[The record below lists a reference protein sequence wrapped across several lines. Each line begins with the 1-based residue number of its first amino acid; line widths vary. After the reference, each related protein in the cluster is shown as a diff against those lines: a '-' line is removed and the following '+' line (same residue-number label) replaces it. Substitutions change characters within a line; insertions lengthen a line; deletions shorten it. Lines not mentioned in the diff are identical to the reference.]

1 MNETPS
7 DLKFLDSHEWVK
19 VDDNTV
25 IVGISDHAQNELG
38 EVVFVELPA
47 IGDEFVSGD
56 EAAVVESVKAAS
68 EVYTP
73 LSGEVI
79 EVNEALEENPELV
92 NTSPYEDGWFFKL
105 RVSDENLGSTD
116 MTIKNNPFES
126 NLGWV
131 VDFSDVERDFIAK
144 ENLIEIQKI
153 NKLKL
158 VGVLL
163 NEKGIL
169 RSGQKIIKDDFEGEV
184 TSGTFSPYIKKSIGL
199 ARVPMAINGDANV
212 QIRNKLLNVKLLS
225 LPFIRKGKIMI

>member
-1 MNETPS
+1 MNEMPG
-7 DLKFLDSHEWVK
+7 DLKFLDSHEWIK
-19 VDDNTV
+19 VDDNTA

-105 RVSDENLGSTD
+105 RVSDENLGSID
-116 MTIKNNPFES
+116 SLMTAEEYSSMLDGNS
-126 NLGWV
+126 
-131 VDFSDVERDFIAK
+131 
-144 ENLIEIQKI
+144 
-153 NKLKL
+153 
-158 VGVLL
+158 
-163 NEKGIL
+163 
-169 RSGQKIIKDDFEGEV
+169 
-184 TSGTFSPYIKKSIGL
+184 
-199 ARVPMAINGDANV
+199 
-212 QIRNKLLNVKLLS
+212 
-225 LPFIRKGKIMI
+225 

>member
-25 IVGISDHAQNELG
+25 VVGISDHAQNELG

-73 LSGEVI
+73 ISGEVI

-105 RVSDENLGSTD
+105 KVSDENLVSID
-116 MTIKNNPFES
+116 SLMTAEEYSSMLDGNS
-126 NLGWV
+126 
-131 VDFSDVERDFIAK
+131 
-144 ENLIEIQKI
+144 
-153 NKLKL
+153 
-158 VGVLL
+158 
-163 NEKGIL
+163 
-169 RSGQKIIKDDFEGEV
+169 
-184 TSGTFSPYIKKSIGL
+184 
-199 ARVPMAINGDANV
+199 
-212 QIRNKLLNVKLLS
+212 
-225 LPFIRKGKIMI
+225 

>member
-79 EVNEALEENPELV
+79 EVNEALEETPELV

-105 RVSDENLGSTD
+105 RVSDENLGSID
-116 MTIKNNPFES
+116 GLMTAEEYSSMLDGNS
-126 NLGWV
+126 
-131 VDFSDVERDFIAK
+131 
-144 ENLIEIQKI
+144 
-153 NKLKL
+153 
-158 VGVLL
+158 
-163 NEKGIL
+163 
-169 RSGQKIIKDDFEGEV
+169 
-184 TSGTFSPYIKKSIGL
+184 
-199 ARVPMAINGDANV
+199 
-212 QIRNKLLNVKLLS
+212 
-225 LPFIRKGKIMI
+225 

>member
-73 LSGEVI
+73 ISGEVI

-105 RVSDENLGSTD
+105 KVSDENLGSID
-116 MTIKNNPFES
+116 SLMTAEEYSSMLDGNS
-126 NLGWV
+126 
-131 VDFSDVERDFIAK
+131 
-144 ENLIEIQKI
+144 
-153 NKLKL
+153 
-158 VGVLL
+158 
-163 NEKGIL
+163 
-169 RSGQKIIKDDFEGEV
+169 
-184 TSGTFSPYIKKSIGL
+184 
-199 ARVPMAINGDANV
+199 
-212 QIRNKLLNVKLLS
+212 
-225 LPFIRKGKIMI
+225 

>member
-1 MNETPS
+1 MNEVPS

-79 EVNEALEENPELV
+79 EVNEALEENPEFV

-105 RVSDENLGSTD
+105 RVSDENLGSID
-116 MTIKNNPFES
+116 SLMTAEEYSSMLDGNS
-126 NLGWV
+126 
-131 VDFSDVERDFIAK
+131 
-144 ENLIEIQKI
+144 
-153 NKLKL
+153 
-158 VGVLL
+158 
-163 NEKGIL
+163 
-169 RSGQKIIKDDFEGEV
+169 
-184 TSGTFSPYIKKSIGL
+184 
-199 ARVPMAINGDANV
+199 
-212 QIRNKLLNVKLLS
+212 
-225 LPFIRKGKIMI
+225 

>member
-56 EAAVVESVKAAS
+56 EAAIVESVKAAS

-105 RVSDENLGSTD
+105 KVSDENLGSID
-116 MTIKNNPFES
+116 SLMTAE
-126 NLGWV
+126 
-131 VDFSDVERDFIAK
+131 E
-144 ENLIEIQKI
+144 
-153 NKLKL
+153 
-158 VGVLL
+158 
-163 NEKGIL
+163 
-169 RSGQKIIKDDFEGEV
+169 
-184 TSGTFSPYIKKSIGL
+184 Y
-199 ARVPMAINGDANV
+199 
-212 QIRNKLLNVKLLS
+212 LS
-225 LPFIRKGKIMI
+225 MLDGNS

>member
-19 VDDNTV
+19 VDDTIV

-105 RVSDENLGSTD
+105 RVSDENLGSID
-116 MTIKNNPFES
+116 SLMTAEEYSSMLDGNS
-126 NLGWV
+126 
-131 VDFSDVERDFIAK
+131 
-144 ENLIEIQKI
+144 
-153 NKLKL
+153 
-158 VGVLL
+158 
-163 NEKGIL
+163 
-169 RSGQKIIKDDFEGEV
+169 
-184 TSGTFSPYIKKSIGL
+184 
-199 ARVPMAINGDANV
+199 
-212 QIRNKLLNVKLLS
+212 
-225 LPFIRKGKIMI
+225 

>member
-47 IGDEFVSGD
+47 IGDEFTSGD
-56 EAAVVESVKAAS
+56 EAAVVESAKAAS

-73 LSGEVI
+73 ISGEVI

-105 RVSDENLGSTD
+105 KVSDENLGSID
-116 MTIKNNPFES
+116 SLMTTEEYSSMLDGNS
-126 NLGWV
+126 
-131 VDFSDVERDFIAK
+131 
-144 ENLIEIQKI
+144 
-153 NKLKL
+153 
-158 VGVLL
+158 
-163 NEKGIL
+163 
-169 RSGQKIIKDDFEGEV
+169 
-184 TSGTFSPYIKKSIGL
+184 
-199 ARVPMAINGDANV
+199 
-212 QIRNKLLNVKLLS
+212 
-225 LPFIRKGKIMI
+225 

>member
-25 IVGISDHAQNELG
+25 IVGVSDHAQNELG

-73 LSGEVI
+73 ISGEVI

-92 NTSPYEDGWFFKL
+92 NTSPYEEGWFFKL
-105 RVSDENLGSTD
+105 KVSDENLGSID
-116 MTIKNNPFES
+116 SLMTAEEYSSMLDS
-126 NLGWV
+126 N
-131 VDFSDVERDFIAK
+131 S
-144 ENLIEIQKI
+144 
-153 NKLKL
+153 
-158 VGVLL
+158 
-163 NEKGIL
+163 
-169 RSGQKIIKDDFEGEV
+169 
-184 TSGTFSPYIKKSIGL
+184 
-199 ARVPMAINGDANV
+199 
-212 QIRNKLLNVKLLS
+212 
-225 LPFIRKGKIMI
+225 

>member
-19 VDDNTV
+19 VDDNIV

-105 RVSDENLGSTD
+105 RVSDENLGSID
-116 MTIKNNPFES
+116 SLMTAEEYSSMLDGNS
-126 NLGWV
+126 
-131 VDFSDVERDFIAK
+131 
-144 ENLIEIQKI
+144 
-153 NKLKL
+153 
-158 VGVLL
+158 
-163 NEKGIL
+163 
-169 RSGQKIIKDDFEGEV
+169 
-184 TSGTFSPYIKKSIGL
+184 
-199 ARVPMAINGDANV
+199 
-212 QIRNKLLNVKLLS
+212 
-225 LPFIRKGKIMI
+225 

>member
-19 VDDNTV
+19 VDDDTV

-79 EVNEALEENPELV
+79 EVNEALEESPELV

-105 RVSDENLGSTD
+105 RVSDENLGSID
-116 MTIKNNPFES
+116 SLMTAEEYSSMLDGNS
-126 NLGWV
+126 
-131 VDFSDVERDFIAK
+131 
-144 ENLIEIQKI
+144 
-153 NKLKL
+153 
-158 VGVLL
+158 
-163 NEKGIL
+163 
-169 RSGQKIIKDDFEGEV
+169 
-184 TSGTFSPYIKKSIGL
+184 
-199 ARVPMAINGDANV
+199 
-212 QIRNKLLNVKLLS
+212 
-225 LPFIRKGKIMI
+225 

>member
-92 NTSPYEDGWFFKL
+92 NTSPYEEGWFFKL
-105 RVSDENLGSTD
+105 KVSDENLGSID
-116 MTIKNNPFES
+116 SLMTAEEYSSMLDGNS
-126 NLGWV
+126 
-131 VDFSDVERDFIAK
+131 
-144 ENLIEIQKI
+144 
-153 NKLKL
+153 
-158 VGVLL
+158 
-163 NEKGIL
+163 
-169 RSGQKIIKDDFEGEV
+169 
-184 TSGTFSPYIKKSIGL
+184 
-199 ARVPMAINGDANV
+199 
-212 QIRNKLLNVKLLS
+212 
-225 LPFIRKGKIMI
+225 

>member
-7 DLKFLDSHEWVK
+7 DLKFLDSHEWIK

-73 LSGEVI
+73 ISGEVI
-79 EVNEALEENPELV
+79 ELNDALEENPELV

-105 RVSDENLGSTD
+105 KVSDENLGSID
-116 MTIKNNPFES
+116 SLMTAEEYSSMLDGNS
-126 NLGWV
+126 
-131 VDFSDVERDFIAK
+131 
-144 ENLIEIQKI
+144 
-153 NKLKL
+153 
-158 VGVLL
+158 
-163 NEKGIL
+163 
-169 RSGQKIIKDDFEGEV
+169 
-184 TSGTFSPYIKKSIGL
+184 
-199 ARVPMAINGDANV
+199 
-212 QIRNKLLNVKLLS
+212 
-225 LPFIRKGKIMI
+225 

>member
-79 EVNEALEENPELV
+79 EVNEALEENPEFV

-105 RVSDENLGSTD
+105 RVSDENLGSID
-116 MTIKNNPFES
+116 SLMTAEEYS
-126 NLGWV
+126 SMLDG
-131 VDFSDVERDFIAK
+131 
-144 ENLIEIQKI
+144 
-153 NKLKL
+153 
-158 VGVLL
+158 
-163 NEKGIL
+163 
-169 RSGQKIIKDDFEGEV
+169 
-184 TSGTFSPYIKKSIGL
+184 KS
-199 ARVPMAINGDANV
+199 
-212 QIRNKLLNVKLLS
+212 
-225 LPFIRKGKIMI
+225 

>member
-19 VDDNTV
+19 VDDNTA

-105 RVSDENLGSTD
+105 RVGDENLGSID
-116 MTIKNNPFES
+116 SLMTAEEYSSMLDGNS
-126 NLGWV
+126 
-131 VDFSDVERDFIAK
+131 
-144 ENLIEIQKI
+144 
-153 NKLKL
+153 
-158 VGVLL
+158 
-163 NEKGIL
+163 
-169 RSGQKIIKDDFEGEV
+169 
-184 TSGTFSPYIKKSIGL
+184 
-199 ARVPMAINGDANV
+199 
-212 QIRNKLLNVKLLS
+212 
-225 LPFIRKGKIMI
+225 

>member
-73 LSGEVI
+73 ISGEVI
-79 EVNEALEENPELV
+79 EVNEALDENPELV

-105 RVSDENLGSTD
+105 KVSDENLGSID
-116 MTIKNNPFES
+116 SLMTAEEYSSMLDGNS
-126 NLGWV
+126 
-131 VDFSDVERDFIAK
+131 
-144 ENLIEIQKI
+144 
-153 NKLKL
+153 
-158 VGVLL
+158 
-163 NEKGIL
+163 
-169 RSGQKIIKDDFEGEV
+169 
-184 TSGTFSPYIKKSIGL
+184 
-199 ARVPMAINGDANV
+199 
-212 QIRNKLLNVKLLS
+212 
-225 LPFIRKGKIMI
+225 

>member
-25 IVGISDHAQNELG
+25 IVGISDHAQTELG

-105 RVSDENLGSTD
+105 RVSDENLGSID
-116 MTIKNNPFES
+116 SLMTAEEYSSMLDGNS
-126 NLGWV
+126 
-131 VDFSDVERDFIAK
+131 
-144 ENLIEIQKI
+144 
-153 NKLKL
+153 
-158 VGVLL
+158 
-163 NEKGIL
+163 
-169 RSGQKIIKDDFEGEV
+169 
-184 TSGTFSPYIKKSIGL
+184 
-199 ARVPMAINGDANV
+199 
-212 QIRNKLLNVKLLS
+212 
-225 LPFIRKGKIMI
+225 

>member
-1 MNETPS
+1 MNEAPS

-79 EVNEALEENPELV
+79 EVNEALEENPEFV

-105 RVSDENLGSTD
+105 RVSDENLGSID
-116 MTIKNNPFES
+116 SLMTAEEYSSMLDGNS
-126 NLGWV
+126 
-131 VDFSDVERDFIAK
+131 
-144 ENLIEIQKI
+144 
-153 NKLKL
+153 
-158 VGVLL
+158 
-163 NEKGIL
+163 
-169 RSGQKIIKDDFEGEV
+169 
-184 TSGTFSPYIKKSIGL
+184 
-199 ARVPMAINGDANV
+199 
-212 QIRNKLLNVKLLS
+212 
-225 LPFIRKGKIMI
+225 

>member
-1 MNETPS
+1 MNEVPS

-73 LSGEVI
+73 ISGEVI
-79 EVNEALEENPELV
+79 EVNDALEENPELV

-105 RVSDENLGSTD
+105 KVSDENLGSID
-116 MTIKNNPFES
+116 SLMTAEEYSSMLDGNS
-126 NLGWV
+126 
-131 VDFSDVERDFIAK
+131 
-144 ENLIEIQKI
+144 
-153 NKLKL
+153 
-158 VGVLL
+158 
-163 NEKGIL
+163 
-169 RSGQKIIKDDFEGEV
+169 
-184 TSGTFSPYIKKSIGL
+184 
-199 ARVPMAINGDANV
+199 
-212 QIRNKLLNVKLLS
+212 
-225 LPFIRKGKIMI
+225 

>member
-56 EAAVVESVKAAS
+56 EAAIVESVKAAS

-79 EVNEALEENPELV
+79 EVNEALEESPELV

-105 RVSDENLGSTD
+105 RVSDENLGSID
-116 MTIKNNPFES
+116 SLMTAEEYSSMLDGNS
-126 NLGWV
+126 
-131 VDFSDVERDFIAK
+131 
-144 ENLIEIQKI
+144 
-153 NKLKL
+153 
-158 VGVLL
+158 
-163 NEKGIL
+163 
-169 RSGQKIIKDDFEGEV
+169 
-184 TSGTFSPYIKKSIGL
+184 
-199 ARVPMAINGDANV
+199 
-212 QIRNKLLNVKLLS
+212 
-225 LPFIRKGKIMI
+225 